1 MMMNSV
7 DIGPDQPTLRVMRKP
22 VKMRGQSKWKNRF
35 VVASLKSWWKKKKR
49 EMRVWGKGGGG
60 GEVKFYIIYPNDSG

>member
-49 EMRVWGKGGGG
+49 NEGLGGGG
-60 GEVKFYIIYPNDSG
+60 GG